1 MNKNPLFSRR
11 AASLCALLLCTAA
24 STQLSAQSNPSS
36 CFIEVSQSLRAAAA
50 DQQGGG
56 GSLPTNQPSDPALSS
71 RATLPLKWLYGWA
84 DSNRAN
90 TVGSAASTNPLPKA
104 SYYLSTGYLPQQI
117 SNAYGFNQLPAS
129 DTGAGQIIAVIESYG
144 STNLQSDL
152 NVFDA
157 SNNIP
162 ATTVQT
168 AYPKGKTNATDYS
181 WAAETT
187 MDVEWAHAMAPGATI
202 WVVVAPDN
210 TLDSLLSCVDYSVK
224 TLKAKIVSMSWGLPE
239 FSTERSYDYH
249 FTNKTVT
256 FVAAAG
262 DNQDTNWPSTSPYVL
277 AVGGTTMTLDT
288 NTGAVLSE
296 TGWDGSND
304 LGIYGPGWGGG
315 GGYSQYEKMPQY
327 QTMYWQNWQSYYTT
341 YYSVNL
347 PFVTNVRSVPDV
359 AYNGDPYTGYSVYF
373 TPPGASAGG
382 WYVFGGTSAGTP
394 QWASIVS
401 RSLWTT
407 TKAGQLNFIFGLYVI
422 NGTSDVTSGNN
433 GIYPAQPG
441 YDLATGLGSP
451 MVGNFA
457 TPFVID
463 YTGYLYY

>member
-1 MNKNPLFSRR
+1 MNKNSLFSHH
-11 AASLCALLLCTAA
+11 AASLCVLLLCTVA
-24 STQLSAQSNPSS
+24 STQLSAQISRSS
-36 CFIEVSQSLRAAAA
+36 YFIEVSRPLQAAA
-50 DQQGGG
+50 DDQQGDQ
-56 GSLPTNQPSDPALSS
+56 GSLPTNQSSDPALSS
-71 RATLPLKWLYGWA
+71 RARLPLKWLYGWA
-84 DSNRAN
+84 DNNRAN

-152 NVFDA
+152 NAFDA

-168 AYPKGKTNATDYS
+168 YYPLGKTNATDYS
-181 WAAETT
+181 WAAETSL
-187 MDVEWAHAMAPGATI
+187 DVEWAHAMAPGATI
-202 WVVVAPDN
+202 CVVAAPDN
-210 TLDSLLSCVDYSVK
+210 TVDSLLSCVDYAVK
-224 TLKAKIVSMSWGLPE
+224 TLKAKIVSMSWGAGE
-239 FSTERSYDYH
+239 FFTEKSYDFH

-288 NTGAVLSE
+288 NTGTILSE
-296 TGWDGSND
+296 TGWNGSND
-304 LGIYGPGWGGG
+304 IGIYGPGWGGG
-315 GGYSQYEKMPQY
+315 GGYSQYEKIPQY
-327 QTMYWQNWQSYYTT
+327 QTFYMPFTT
-341 YYSVNL
+341 
-347 PFVTNVRSVPDV
+347 TVRTVPDV

-373 TPPGASAGG
+373 TPPGASTGG

-394 QWASIVS
+394 QWASLVS

-407 TKAGQLNFIFGLYVI
+407 TKPGQLNFIFGLYLLTFGCTDI
-422 NGTSDVTSGNN
+422 TSGSN
-433 GIYPAQPG
+433 GVYPALPN

-451 MVGNFA
+451 FVSNFKI
-457 TPFVID
+457 PFVLD
-463 YTGYLYY
+463 YTGYLFY